1 MEATAQSVED
11 YLIDS
16 LSFKLKPG
24 ASYITNRRSV
34 SYFPHG
40 GNQYSVQGVK
50 VIKMVLT
57 GDQWLD
63 PGTVRLQFALR
74 NLDQAANHRL
84 RVISGPWSFFRRV
97 RILAGGQI
105 LEDMDDYNRIH
116 EMFHMLQDPVNRNN
130 DDIEGFGARYDNT
143 TIDAAYPGIEA
154 QQSRVVMFK
163 LLSGIFNQE
172 KFLPIRYMPITI
184 ELELTSILTDPIIY
198 PNDLAAGPFT
208 AALCSTLWQIE
219 DVQIKCDICTLDN
232 ALDNEYAQHLLS
244 GKSLPINYNT
254 YVSQTQQLAGQN
266 PVINITRALTRLKSI
281 FINLDKTRGYE
292 NVQAN
297 GGTTYKTFNDFFHSM
312 GAQALANQP
321 YDPGREMEFQVQIGS
336 KLFPEYPMRS
346 VSECFYQLRKTLGI
360 HTSSFHNVDLTAAT
374 YRTRKFI
381 VAIDTE
387 KVLSAGFTGLNTK
400 AGDLLTVKVKHISA
414 DPLDQA
420 DKMQI
425 ILHADMIVN
434 IRDTGVEVLE

>member
-1 MEATAQSVED
+1 
-11 YLIDS
+11 
-16 LSFKLKPG
+16 
-24 ASYITNRRSV
+24 
-34 SYFPHG
+34 
-40 GNQYSVQGVK
+40 
-50 VIKMVLT
+50 
-57 GDQWLD
+57 
-63 PGTVRLQFALR
+63 
-74 NLDQAANHRL
+74 
-84 RVISGPWSFFRRV
+84 
-97 RILAGGQI
+97 
-105 LEDMDDYNRIH
+105 
-116 EMFHMLQDPVNRNN
+116 MFHILQDPINRNN

-143 TIDAAYPGIEA
+143 TVDVNYPGIEA
-154 QQSRVVMFK
+154 GQSRVVMFK

-198 PNDLAAGPFT
+198 PTDLAGGVFT
-208 AALCSTLWQIE
+208 AAVCSTLWQIE
-219 DVQIKCDICTLDN
+219 DVQIKCDICSLDN

-254 YVSQTQQLAGQN
+254 YVSQTQQLVGQN
-266 PVINITRALTRLKSI
+266 PVINVTRALTRLKSI
-281 FINLDKTRGYE
+281 FINMDKTRGYE

-312 GAQALANQP
+312 GALALNAQV
-321 YDPGREMEFQVQIGS
+321 YDPNLEMEFQVQIGS

-346 VSECFYQLRKTLGI
+346 VAECFYQLRKTLGI
-360 HTSSFHNVDLTAAT
+360 HTSSFHNVDLTPTT

-381 VAIDTE
+381 LAIDTE

-400 AGDLLTVKVKHISA
+400 AGDLLSVKVKHASNVA
-414 DPLDQA
+414 DNWA